1 VNPTILLGGKDVR
14 SDGKIVVVAINQLE
28 WEHGGLRRFLS
39 YAGGRLVDT
48 LSASKYP
55 RIIVAA
61 QVLHLGVEHWNR
73 SSASLYSSCMLRRN
87 SANSITPSKASSYEV
102 RNDSAPVN

>member
-1 VNPTILLGGKDVR
+1 VR

-48 LSASKYP
+48 LSPFKYP

-61 QVLHLGVEHWNR
+61 QVLRRCWTSEPKLGKFALFLHGETQFSKLNNSFESFLLR
-73 SSASLYSSCMLRRN
+73 SQ
-87 SANSITPSKASSYEV
+87 E
-102 RNDSAPVN
+102 